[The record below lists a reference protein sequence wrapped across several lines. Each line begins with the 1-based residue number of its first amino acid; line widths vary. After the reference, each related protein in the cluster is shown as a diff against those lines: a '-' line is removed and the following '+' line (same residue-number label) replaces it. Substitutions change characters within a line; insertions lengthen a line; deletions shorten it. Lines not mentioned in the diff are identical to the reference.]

1 MKLFVLV
8 AAGLAL
14 AGCQTRGHG
23 EVFMS
28 DVEIE
33 AKDHGVCTSL
43 GAARGSQVYVDC
55 RLRLRSDRNF
65 SDSSRRASAAASG
78 AALLAAS
85 QPQNISCSR
94 SIVGGVDCRRW

>member
-28 DVEIE
+28 DAEIE
-33 AKDHGVCTSL
+33 AKDHGTCAQF
-43 GAARGSQVYVDC
+43 GAVRGTQPYVDC
-55 RLRLRSDRNF
+55 RLRLRSDRNV
-65 SDSSRRASAAASG
+65 SDAMRR
-78 AALLAAS
+78 L
-85 QPQNISCSR
+85 
-94 SIVGGVDCRRW
+94 

>member
-1 MKLFVLV
+1 MRLVLV
-8 AAGLAL
+8 IVAGLGM

-28 DVEIE
+28 DAEIE

-43 GAARGSQVYVDC
+43 GAARGSQVYIDC
-55 RLRLRSDRNF
+55 RLRLRSDRNL

-94 SIVGGVDCRRW
+94 SIVGGVDCHRW